1 MDLTTLI
8 LIILVVALVAY
19 FMNRNRTI
27 AGGTERPT
35 YDDPDYR
42 SGGSIGGGGTE
53 RPTYDDPDYRS
64 GGSIGGSIGGSPSA
78 GTSHRKSDTGAAP
91 AQRPQH
97 DDPNYRSGGSIGR

>member
-8 LIILVVALVAY
+8 VIIVIVALVVY

-27 AGGTERPT
+27 ARGTEQPT

-42 SGGSIGGGGTE
+42 S
-53 RPTYDDPDYRS
+53 
-64 GGSIGGSIGGSPSA
+64 GGSIGGSPSA
-78 GTSHRKSDTGAAP
+78 GTSHRKSDIGGTS
-91 AQRPQH
+91 AQSPHH